1 MEQTITTKPEPTI
14 SAEEEYQIFYKK
26 LNDFNNAVRAENL
39 LSSWMR
45 NSIIIFTLGITIN
58 TFSVNKYKNIISH
71 TLFLVGLL
79 FGTFALIEYNTFIT
93 KIYSHNYDLPGNKYS
108 FNFYST
114 LVVMCILGIYFLM
127 RLFRLYM

>member
-1 MEQTITTKPEPTI
+1 MENDMSDDPQMMIG
-14 SAEEEYQIFYKK
+14 AEEDYQIFYKK
-26 LNDFNNAVRAENL
+26 LNDFNNSVRAENL

-71 TLFLVGLL
+71 TLFLVGLI
-79 FGTFALIEYNTFIT
+79 FGIFALLEYNKFIT
-93 KIYSHNYDLPGNKYS
+93 KIYSHNYDLPKNKYS

-114 LVVMCILGIYFLM
+114 LVVMCILTIYFIM
-127 RLFRLYM
+127 RLFRLYL